1 MLDAVGNLEVDLR
14 PGQGTVDTG
23 CRLRRVA
30 AHEVWKQNMSAQL
43 PVRSRGTLT
52 VLVKQQDIATGEIDG
67 VSSAQAGHWELWS
80 DASDYDL
87 WRRRNYLR
95 PAPTTMTLSGMVED
109 VEKAKEVKEAE
120 EMDANGS

>member
-1 MLDAVGNLEVDLR
+1 
-14 PGQGTVDTG
+14 
-23 CRLRRVA
+23 
-30 AHEVWKQNMSAQL
+30 MSAQL

-87 WRRRNYLR
+87 GGGGTTHGQRRRQ
-95 PAPTTMTLSGMVED
+95 
-109 VEKAKEVKEAE
+109 
-120 EMDANGS
+120 